1 MAANPAFGG
10 RGGVT
15 LNMGYAYREQLGARA
30 RGQSTLSYL
39 AEAHVHSTLEVWR
52 ERLARGEVLLDELPA
67 TGEERLRAGQ
77 WLVWNRPPWE
87 EREAPRDYSL
97 VHEDEA
103 ILAVIKPSGLP
114 TMPGGGF
121 LMNTLLHLVRERF
134 PEASPLH
141 RLGRGTSGLVLFAR
155 THEAAAQLS
164 RAWREHEV
172 EKRYRA
178 LSSGVA
184 TQERYDITAP
194 IGEAAHPGM
203 GRVPMVIPGGKVA
216 RSQARVLERRAAS
229 TLFEVDI
236 QTGRSQQIRIHLA
249 FIGHPLEGD
258 PVYAVGGV
266 PRAEHPGLLGD
277 IGYLLHAERLC
288 FMHPLTGKR
297 LELNASIP
305 RELQVE

>member
-1 MAANPAFGG
+1 MA
-10 RGGVT
+10 
-15 LNMGYAYREQLGARA
+15 LNTGYAYREQLGARA

-39 AEAHVHSTLEVWR
+39 AAAYVHSPLEVWR
-52 ERLARGEVLLDELPA
+52 ERLARGEVLLDEVPA
-67 TGEERLRAGQ
+67 TGEELLRAGQ

-87 EREAPRDYSL
+87 ERETPRHYTL

-103 ILAVIKPSGLP
+103 IVAVIKPGGLP

-121 LMNTLLHLVRERF
+121 LENTLLRLVRERF

-155 THEAAAQLS
+155 THEAAAHLS

-184 TQERYDITAP
+184 AQESYDITAP
-194 IGEAAHPGM
+194 IGEAEAPGH
-203 GRVPMVIPGGKVA
+203 GLGADGDA
-216 RSQARVLERRAAS
+216 RREGSRSLARVLQRRAAS

-266 PRAEHPGLLGD
+266 PRAEHPGLLGTPATCCTPS
-277 IGYLLHAERLC
+277 GC
-288 FMHPLTGKR
+288 
-297 LELNASIP
+297 ASCI
-305 RELQVE
+305 R